1 MVEHDDRAATQPL
14 IPVFISVILKFP
26 LFSAFLSDPL
36 VEQLDNSRAHTL
48 VEDGFIALSEVICSN
63 PNLEDLK
70 NKLKKPLFYSCKM
83 NPLKSVKKDTIGF
96 HVSGGKTKQKT
107 CSSL

>member
-14 IPVFISVILKFP
+14 IPVFISVILKFL

-36 VEQLDNSRAHTL
+36 VEQLDNSRAHAL
-48 VEDGFIALSEVICSN
+48 VEDGLIALSEVICSN

-70 NKLKKPLFYSCKM
+70 NKLKKPLFYSCKISEKRYYWFSCLRGK
-83 NPLKSVKKDTIGF
+83 N
-96 HVSGGKTKQKT
+96 KTKNLQFFMT
-107 CSSL
+107 